1 MALYLAIYQTQ
12 SKDSRWVL
20 QKKHFNKNVVPHF
33 SRLGLTILRLQ
44 RNYGNRVDFL
54 PLSLR
59 KYLVLISSTLEG
71 RKVASTLKPPCSFEP
86 ETHRLAMQPLSH
98 YTIALASDPKVV
110 GSNLNYILC
119 QDFGPKLNPRVW
131 MTIGSCKIKCSH

>member
-1 MALYLAIYQTQ
+1 MALSLAIYQTQ
-12 SKDSRWVL
+12 SKDSRLVL
-20 QKKHFNKNVVPHF
+20 QKKHFNKNVLPHF

-59 KYLVLISSTLEG
+59 KYLELISSTLEG
-71 RKVASTLKPPCSFEP
+71 RKVASTLKPPYTIE
-86 ETHRLAMQPLSH
+86 SH

-119 QDFGPKLNPRVW
+119 QDLGPKLNPRVW